1 MTDLPYTLI
10 AELTHR
16 CPLTCAYCSNPVQAA
31 PPNELSPSVWLRVLD
46 EARELGVVQVHFTGG
61 EPLLYTELLRLA
73 EQASQLGLSSQL
85 VTSAV
90 GLARERLLALR
101 AAGLSTVQIS
111 LHELA
116 GRAWPPEHAVRAA
129 RWVRELG
136 LSLTLNLVLHRG
148 NLDRVAAAIAL
159 AEELAADR
167 LELANVQYLG
177 WAFDNRAGLI
187 PDATELASARQI
199 AAAARDRLR
208 GHMDLVFVLA
218 DYHAGRPRACM
229 QGWGRRFVVVAPD
242 GTVLPCHAAH
252 VLGLDFDNVAETA
265 LADIWFSSK
274 AFALFRGDDW
284 MQDPCRS
291 CELKAVDFGGCRCQA
306 YLVTGDARAADPACS
321 KSPHHA
327 RVGDLV
333 AGSGRLVPLRARRSY
348 KLARV
353 AR

>member
-31 PPNELSPSVWLRVLD
+31 PPSELNPSVWLRVLE
-46 EARELGVVQVHFTGG
+46 EARDLGVVQAHVTGG
-61 EPLLYTELLRLA
+61 EPLLYRELARLVEHA
-73 EQASQLGLSSQL
+73 TRLGLSSQL

-116 GRAWPPEHAVRAA
+116 GRAWPPEHALRAA
-129 RWVRELG
+129 RWVREIG
-136 LSLTLNLVLHRG
+136 LSLTLNLVLYRG
-148 NLDRVAAAIAL
+148 NLDRVAAVIAL
-159 AEELAADR
+159 AEELGADR

-187 PDATELASARQI
+187 PDATTLANARQI
-199 AAAARDRLR
+199 AAAARERLR
-208 GHMDLVFVLA
+208 GNMDLVFVRA

-242 GTVLPCHAAH
+242 GTALPCHAAH
-252 VLGLDFDNVAETA
+252 VLGLEFDNVAETS
-265 LADIWFSSK
+265 LADIWFCSK
-274 AFALFRGDDW
+274 AFALFRGDAW
-284 MQDPCRS
+284 MRDPCRS

-306 YLVTGDARAADPACS
+306 HLLTGDARAADPACS

-327 RVGDLV
+327 RVSDLV
-333 AGSGRLVPLRARRSY
+333 ADSGRLVRLRARRSY
-348 KLARV
+348 PSSR
-353 AR
+353 